1 MSTLKIKRE
10 NGKIFCPLA
19 DSWHIETP
27 EEKVRQE
34 YIKILVENYGYSL
47 DQMAQEIKVN
57 NSQRGQ
63 GKARADIVIWKSKQ
77 DKIESKAAFIVV
89 ECKAENVRI
98 REEDYYQG
106 YNYASWAG
114 ASFFVTTNEKET
126 KYFNVDKDYLP
137 KELVEVVAIPTAEEA
152 LNDKKV
158 KDILSKTKTF
168 TRDDFTKILRTC
180 HNNGLLNVNGIFE
193 ERFDVILTNPPFGAR
208 IDKSQKITEADK
220 FTDEA
225 LIAKY
230 KEKYGEAYEKAL
242 KQVNDNI
249 GKSLLSL
256 YDVGSMSGLTEVL
269 FMERCLR
276 LLKKGGRMG
285 MVLPEGVLNTSNLQK
300 IREYTSI
307 TKFL

>member
-126 KYFNVDKDYLP
+126 KLMENKGENWWTECVSDKIRKSADSR
-137 KELVEVVAIPTAEEA
+137 KAEE
-152 LNDKKV
+152 DKIKWHTHRGTSMINYV
-158 KDILSKTKTF
+158 DFADLANIMGQNYDLFEVHIVSLEWAKQIFTTLEKSRNVIMHSGELGERDIERIGINI
-168 TRDDFTKILRTC
+168 RDWISQ
-180 HNNGLLNVNGIFE
+180 V
-193 ERFDVILTNPPFGAR
+193 GA
-208 IDKSQKITEADK
+208 
-220 FTDEA
+220 
-225 LIAKY
+225 
-230 KEKYGEAYEKAL
+230 
-242 KQVNDNI
+242 
-249 GKSLLSL
+249 
-256 YDVGSMSGLTEVL
+256 
-269 FMERCLR
+269 
-276 LLKKGGRMG
+276 
-285 MVLPEGVLNTSNLQK
+285 
-300 IREYTSI
+300 
-307 TKFL
+307 

>member
-158 KDILSKTKTF
+158 KDI
-168 TRDDFTKILRTC
+168 
-180 HNNGLLNVNGIFE
+180 
-193 ERFDVILTNPPFGAR
+193 
-208 IDKSQKITEADK
+208 
-220 FTDEA
+220 
-225 LIAKY
+225 
-230 KEKYGEAYEKAL
+230 
-242 KQVNDNI
+242 
-249 GKSLLSL
+249 SLLSPL
-256 YDVGSMSGLTEVL
+256 ISLQNRQKCRFEPT
-269 FMERCLR
+269 
-276 LLKKGGRMG
+276 LKKCSCNKASRAKKPYFKR
-285 MVLPEGVLNTSNLQK
+285 LSAQTKRPETG
-300 IREYTSI
+300 
-307 TKFL
+307 TKRPEVDTLTKRLEIS